1 MKEINV
7 SELKDNMFDAISKE
21 WMLVTAGTQEKFNM
35 MTASWG
41 GTGVL

>member
-21 WMLVTAGTQEKFNM
+21 WMLVTGRN
-35 MTASWG
+35 
-41 GTGVL
+41 TGKV

>member
-21 WMLVTAGTQEKFNM
+21 WMLVRPEHRKSLT
-35 MTASWG
+35 
-41 GTGVL
+41 